1 MKRNYNNQ
9 IRHRS
14 HEATN
19 IIEIEENS
27 NEDRQI
33 IQLSKEN
40 REREERDKSWEIL
53 DNESS

>member
-19 IIEIEENS
+19 IIEIEEVLMYID
-27 NEDRQI
+27 EY
-33 IQLSKEN
+33 IQLSK
-40 REREERDKSWEIL
+40 REKKEIL
-53 DNESS
+53 DNMSS